1 MIEPSEGDM
10 ARLDAGTD
18 TPSEPPVTPLT
29 VREALQRGELFL
41 EYLPLIA
48 VPEGR
53 CVGAEALVRWQRSD
67 GLVMPDRFI
76 PVIEDTPI
84 SGLVTCWI
92 VETIGAELGDWLRL
106 HDDVQLSINVP
117 PEILGRGGLEYAADR
132 AGLLDQSH
140 KLVMEITERGLPD
153 KLGARALEMAGQ
165 AGIRIALDD
174 VVFGGRNLV
183 VLSRCNIH
191 ILKVDRSL
199 TAQIGS
205 PDYPQPPP
213 WLDHLAALQ
222 LGAELA
228 IIVEGVEARE
238 QVDTLVAAGVKLVQ
252 GFYFSRPLKA
262 ADFIAY
268 HARHRR
274 GAD

>member
-1 MIEPSEGDM
+1 M
-10 ARLDAGTD
+10 
-18 TPSEPPVTPLT
+18 
-29 VREALQRGELFL
+29 
-41 EYLPLIA
+41 
-48 VPEGR
+48 
-53 CVGAEALVRWQRSD
+53 
-67 GLVMPDRFI
+67 
-76 PVIEDTPI
+76 
-84 SGLVTCWI
+84 
-92 VETIGAELGDWLRL
+92 
-106 HDDVQLSINVP
+106 P

-205 PDYPQPPP
+205 PDHTQPPP

-228 IIVEGVEARE
+228 VIIEGVETRE

-252 GFYFSRPLKA
+252 GFDFSRPLKA

-268 HARHRR
+268 HARHLPGADESLGRWHDCRRPQGDVGEDRR
-274 GAD
+274 GDILHSKFWICSRICSIRTFMSTPARVTARSRTSRSGCWPRG